1 MNFNLVSKNNMGY
14 ASALLL
20 VVLLSQ
26 AKVFNFLIDTTLG
39 RSILILFILISA
51 YTNKILGVVV
61 VLFIVIIFNNSDIGY
76 LEGFTD
82 STNTTSTS
90 TSTSASTSASGDS
103 SAQTTLGS
111 GELAQQIKD
120 KKNSNSS
127 TASAAD
133 PIPSSTTPTTTSTTN
148 TTTPSTTDTTTTT
161 ATSSATAVEGFDIV
175 GKERYIQ
182 KGNQSNQIPVND
194 FMRVSPDVAPY
205 EGSPFGESF
214 SVY

>member
-26 AKVFNFLIDTTLG
+26 SKVFNFLIDTTLG
-39 RSILILFILISA
+39 RSILILFILFIA

-61 VLFIVIIFNNSDIGY
+61 VLFIIIIFNNSDIGY

-82 STNTTSTS
+82 SNDTSV
-90 TSTSASTSASGDS
+90 ASSNVTV
-103 SAQTTLGS
+103 GS
-111 GELAQQIKD
+111 GELAQKNKD
-120 KKNSNSS
+120 KKDSVSS
-127 TASAAD
+127 TN
-133 PIPSSTTPTTTSTTN
+133 STTSATATSTPTSIDTTTTTA
-148 TTTPSTTDTTTTT
+148 TPTPTDTTTTT
-161 ATSSATAVEGFDIV
+161 ATSSATATEGFDII

-205 EGSPFGESF
+205 EGGPFSESF
-214 SVY
+214 SAY

>member
-39 RSILILFILISA
+39 RSILILFILFSA

-82 STNTTSTS
+82 STNTNTT
-90 TSTSASTSASGDS
+90 TTSGDS
-103 SAQTTLGS
+103 SAQNTVGS
-111 GELAQQIKD
+111 GELAQKIKD
-120 KKNSNSS
+120 KKETISS
-127 TASAAD
+127 TASSTT
-133 PIPSSTTPTTTSTTN
+133 PTTSTTTPTTTSTE
-148 TTTPSTTDTTTTT
+148 TTTPTSTDSTTTTT
-161 ATSSATAVEGFDIV
+161 SSSATAVEGFDIV